1 MSYTYVHSSFR
12 SVAIIVSYDRDRKV
26 GWFLVACCFNVQR
39 RPHWQSFIRS
49 SHLARRFAVFPFFSI
64 LYLCALLPSME
75 FIMSYLSMVIIF
87 ELVSVFTSKNL

>member
-49 SHLARRFAVFPFFSI
+49 SHLARRFAVFPFFFNT
-64 LYLCALLPSME
+64 LLVRLVT
-75 FIMSYLSMVIIF
+75 FYGVYY
-87 ELVSVFTSKNL
+87 ELPIYGYYIRARFCIYF